1 MKPPPFDYA
10 RPATLPEAVSLLGQH
25 GPEARVL
32 AGGQSLLPLMK
43 LRLARPTALVDLGR
57 VRELDYVRRD
67 ADALVFGAM
76 ARLVELESPA
86 VRAAH
91 PMLSAVAPFIG
102 HRAIRHRGTVGG
114 SLAHADPAAELP
126 VLAVALDAELRV
138 TGPQGERSI
147 PAGEFFVAALT
158 TRLRPGE
165 VLREARFPLPA
176 VASGF
181 SVMELARR
189 HGDYA
194 LVSTA
199 VVLEISPDTTIASAR
214 IALGSVAEVPV
225 RCRAAEAALR
235 GERPGAALFESA
247 AAAAAA
253 PLEPP
258 ADVHGSGAYRTRL
271 AEVLV
276 ARALAE
282 AWERASVSRTP
293 STR

>member
-10 RPATLPEAVSLLGQH
+10 RPSTLHEAVDLLGRH

-32 AGGQSLLPLMK
+32 AGGQSLVPLMK

-57 VRELDYVRRD
+57 VRELDHVRPE
-67 ADALVFGAM
+67 AGALVFGAM
-76 ARLVELESPA
+76 ARLFELESPA
-86 VRAAH
+86 VRTAH
-91 PMLSAVAPFIG
+91 PMLAAVAPFIG

-126 VLAVALDAELRV
+126 VLAVALDAELTA

-147 PAGEFFVAALT
+147 PAADFFVAALT
-158 TRLRPGE
+158 TSLRPGE
-165 VLREARFPLPA
+165 ILREARFPLPPA
-176 VASGF
+176 ASGW

-199 VVLEISPDTTIASAR
+199 VVLEMSSDGTIAAAR

-235 GERPGAALFESA
+235 GERAGAALIESA
-247 AAAAAA
+247 AVAAAA

-258 ADVHGSGAYRTRL
+258 ADVHGSGAYRRRL

-282 AWERASVSRTP
+282 AWERASASRAP
-293 STR
+293 SIR